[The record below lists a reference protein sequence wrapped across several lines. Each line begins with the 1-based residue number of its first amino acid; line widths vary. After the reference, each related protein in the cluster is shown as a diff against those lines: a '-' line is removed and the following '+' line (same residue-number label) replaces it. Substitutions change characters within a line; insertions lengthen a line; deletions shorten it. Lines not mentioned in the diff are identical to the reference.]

1 MIDGFATAEGTANF
15 AINSV
20 ADPKNFRRFNGLTL
34 SNVGVGTYLGEPN
47 SETDTLVKSAVKQS
61 ILAGINVIDTAINY
75 RAQKAERSVG
85 AALAELI
92 NDGKFHRNEIFVST
106 KNGYVTNDADIKEDF
121 WQYVNREYVKS
132 GIISAGDISSGYH
145 CMTVPY
151 LEDQLNRSLK
161 NLGLECI
168 DLIYL
173 HNAVEG
179 QIKDVSRE
187 DFMKKL
193 ESVFSFYEQ
202 KKKEGKIRFYG
213 MATWEC
219 YRVPPDDPQ
228 YLSLNETITLAKKVG
243 GENHGFRFIQL
254 PFNMYL
260 DQAFMIK
267 NQDSNGEQISIL
279 DATTKHNIGV
289 FTSVPLMQGKLL
301 APGVM
306 PEFDDLKPSI
316 RALQFIRSTPGVL
329 APLIGHKSEP
339 HVNENLE
346 IMKIPPM
353 EQEQFSELIKKL
365 TSKDNYQKTNT

>member
-1 MIDGFATAEGTANF
+1 MIDGFATSEGTANF
-15 AINSV
+15 ATNSV
-20 ADPKNFRRFNGLTL
+20 ADPKNFRQFDGLTL
-34 SNVGVGTYLGEPN
+34 SNVGIGTYLGEPN
-47 SETDTLVKSAVKQS
+47 SETDTLVKNAVKQS

-85 AALAELI
+85 AALAELT
-92 NDGKFHRNEIFVST
+92 NEGKIDRNQVFIST

-202 KKKEGKIRFYG
+202 KRKEGKIRFYG

-267 NQDSNGEQISIL
+267 NQDSNGQQISIL

-306 PEFDDLKPSI
+306 PEFDDLKPAI

-329 APLIGHKSEP
+329 APLVGHKSEP

-365 TSKDNYQKTNT
+365 TSKDNYLKTNT